1 MLGKQQ
7 NDRRD
12 STWYGEEAWLKFD
25 NVIRSY
31 KFETNILN
39 LERVMLGKRQSDRR
53 DSTWYGE
60 EAWWKFD
67 NAGRSYKFKRK
78 YFEK

>member
-1 MLGKQQ
+1 MTDETVRGTA
-7 NDRRD
+7 RRHD
-12 STWYGEEAWLKFD
+12 GSLTTQDE
-25 NVIRSY
+25 VINS
-31 KFETNILN
+31 ETNILN

-60 EAWWKFD
+60 EARWKFD